1 VADGFALQVVTPD
14 RLLVDT
20 DAQALV
26 LRTTEG
32 DMTVLDGHTS
42 LVAAVAPWVVRVDP
56 VEGEPVRLAVHGGF
70 LQVDTGPH
78 EHADPPGSVGTR
90 VTLLTG
96 IAELAAEIDVDRAR
110 RAKEDAESRVGQ
122 GRQPATADDGAEVDA
137 EEARAAEELA
147 RAELRL
153 AAAGAES

>member
-14 RLLVDT
+14 RLLVDA

-42 LVAAVAPWVVRVDP
+42 LVAALVPWVVRVDP

-70 LQVDTGPH
+70 LQVDTGPQ
-78 EHADPPGSVGTR
+78 EDADPPGSFGTR
-90 VTLLTG
+90 VTLLAG
-96 IAELAAEIDVDRAR
+96 IAELAEEIDVDRAR
-110 RAKEDAESRVGQ
+110 QAKERAEARAGQ
-122 GRQPATADDGAEVDA
+122 GRPVGEQGDEPEDLEEGGAAD
-137 EEARAAEELA
+137 ELA

-153 AAAGAES
+153 EAAGASA